1 MVTSFESATPIFIS
15 QNQGPIFFVNNTF
28 SENIGTVGG
37 VLQILSPNF
46 EIHNRT
52 TLNTT
57 GKPYIIMQ
65 NNNFTKNMAYFA
77 GNAFHITHL
86 KRQTVDYIDYL

>member
-1 MVTSFESATPIFIS
+1 MIFA
-15 QNQGPIFFVNNTF
+15 NNTF
-28 SENIGTVGG
+28 LENIGTFGG
-37 VLQILSPNF
+37 AVVIESPNF

-57 GKPYIIMQ
+57 DKPYIIFQ

-77 GNAFHITHL
+77 GNAFHITYD
-86 KRQTVDYIDYL
+86 KRS